1 MKKTLIC
8 LLLIFATLFSVCSC
22 SCVLNDT
29 KYEYDDMSQFIK
41 LPDYKNHLY
50 ELEEDSIKQAIATY
64 LMQFSSEYTIE
75 RGDKVQVDITFYGT
89 VGDTDKKDTTNKI
102 TDLAISGEW
111 IEKVG
116 TAYTDGGYQ
125 LSTQIEN
132 NIINMKNGATTSV
145 LVTLDNDYY
154 IEAYRGK
161 KVFADIT
168 VKNVV
173 CKTGAVVLA
182 SYTGYYIDENDKI
195 VQENGKDKTFDTSDS
210 SSFYIGSNLA
220 IKDFENGLIGMY
232 VGQEKDIYATFPTD
246 YEPDPTLAGK
256 KVLFRVKLKSI
267 YEPPVYNDAFV
278 QNYFST
284 FKTTKEFEDALV
296 KEYTLTLVYDYISN
310 YSQIIEYPEAEYAA
324 AQDQLEEI
332 SETWVK
338 NYGMTLDSYIL
349 STYGM
354 TRDAYIKS
362 NMKTEMI
369 FYTLRNMIGTPAIP
383 TETEI
388 AAMKETLIND
398 YKNQYMSEQGLTESA
413 ALSAANEFVE
423 TLGHAYIYEQVMY
436 DKIDNIIPSQV
447 TTKLIPTEYEYVFD
461 AKTE

>member
-1 MKKTLIC
+1 
-8 LLLIFATLFSVCSC
+8 
-22 SCVLNDT
+22 
-29 KYEYDDMSQFIK
+29 
-41 LPDYKNHLY
+41 
-50 ELEEDSIKQAIATY
+50 
-64 LMQFSSEYTIE
+64 
-75 RGDKVQVDITFYGT
+75 
-89 VGDTDKKDTTNKI
+89 
-102 TDLAISGEW
+102 
-111 IEKVG
+111 
-116 TAYTDGGYQ
+116 
-125 LSTQIEN
+125 
-132 NIINMKNGATTSV
+132 
-145 LVTLDNDYY
+145 
-154 IEAYRGK
+154 
-161 KVFADIT
+161 
-168 VKNVV
+168 
-173 CKTGAVVLA
+173 
-182 SYTGYYIDENDKI
+182 
-195 VQENGKDKTFDTSDS
+195 
-210 SSFYIGSNLA
+210 
-220 IKDFENGLIGMY
+220 MY

-256 KVLFRVKLKSI
+256 KVLFRVKLKSL

-332 SETWVK
+332 SETWVQ

-436 DKIDNIIPSQV
+436 DKIDNIIPSHV
-447 TTKLIPTEYEYVFD
+447 TTKLIPSEYEYVFD